1 MGIATV
7 TAVFILI
14 AILTVVMNQTISLG
28 HAPAVASGRTLR
40 SRALRSVN
48 VRKMCV
54 RAVSLA
60 RRKSLTLAAISATL
74 SVAGV
79 AVASDPLTY
88 SAALVA
94 LGAAYVA
101 TECQKGG
108 EL

>member
-1 MGIATV
+1 
-7 TAVFILI
+7 
-14 AILTVVMNQTISLG
+14 MNQTISLG